1 MKKLALITAIIGT
14 ALMFGCSNEK
24 IAPKDLDTKAEVI
37 IPGEVYA
44 SPILKN
50 RYSCEGKLLR
60 EKKFMGMNF
69 QQGPDRL
76 EYQNITISGEELHD
90 KGYQYVG
97 DPEVVS
103 KGSSYYCDPLI
114 WIAGLIGAVLL
125 IILWY
130 LVLSQKKRETPPPA
144 TPSGASSPTTALS
157 TEITKVI
164 SGLTQTGGTVKVSSK
179 GGDNWEV
186 TIPTP
191 PKTGASPKKETP
203 TPDKGKGQ

>member
-1 MKKLALITAIIGT
+1 MKKMIIGFAVAIITA
-14 ALMFGCSNEK
+14 ALLSSCKQGEQ
-24 IAPKDLDTKAEVI
+24 KDLRTETEILLPSVI
-37 IPGEVYA
+37 EA
-44 SPILKN
+44 QPILAE
-50 RYSCEGKLLR
+50 RFSCTGKLLPQPKFLGMEYYAR
-60 EKKFMGMNF
+60 PQEIKKM
-69 QQGPDRL
+69 PV
-76 EYQNITISGEELHD
+76 TVPAEELERN
-90 KGYQYVG
+90 GFQYVG
-97 DPEVVS
+97 IN
-103 KGSSYYCDPLI
+103 SYYCDSLI

-144 TPSGASSPTTALS
+144 TPPGASSPTTALS

-164 SGLTQTGGTVKVSSK
+164 SGLTPTGGTVKVSSK
-179 GGDNWEV
+179 GGDSWEV